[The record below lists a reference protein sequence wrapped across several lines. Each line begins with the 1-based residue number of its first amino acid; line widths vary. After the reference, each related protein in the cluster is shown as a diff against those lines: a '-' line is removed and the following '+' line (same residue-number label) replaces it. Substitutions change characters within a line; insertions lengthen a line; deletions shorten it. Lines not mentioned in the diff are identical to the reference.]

1 MIEVKITSISL
12 TQVGFAVILR
22 NDEDERVVPIFIGP
36 LETDSISSVLSGST
50 SPRPKSHDLMV
61 NILDELDANILRVV
75 ITELK
80 DNTFYALLHFKTE
93 KGTSQIDSR
102 PSDAIALAL
111 RVNAPIFIEESV
123 LEEAG
128 IILSQ
133 ESDEDIE
140 EKEPSA
146 SSQEEPSEDSIVGE
160 PPPEAPPTPEPD
172 TGESKTS
179 VPQDDQ
185 IAKLRRELNLALDVE
200 NYEEAARLRDQIKNL
215 KSEN

>member
-61 NILDELDANILRVV
+61 NILNELEANILRIV

-80 DNTFYALLHFKTE
+80 DNTFYALLHLKTE
-93 KGTSQIDSR
+93 KGVSQIDSR

-111 RVNAPIFIEESV
+111 RVNAPIFIEEDV

-128 IILSQ
+128 IILSH
-133 ESDEDIE
+133 ESE
-140 EKEPSA
+140 EGLEEETKEG
-146 SSQEEPSEDSIVGE
+146 EEGE
-160 PPPEAPPTPEPD
+160 PEPPQEAPPMPEAGK
-172 TGESKTS
+172 GEGKTS

-185 IAKLRRELNLALDVE
+185 IAKLRRELSLALDVE
-200 NYEEAARLRDQIKNL
+200 NYEEAARIRDQIKNL